1 MTQRNKISGREGSLI
16 LHGSARTFPAKFP
29 IVVLRT
35 VKFSINGGEIKIF
48 PLNFTIKIRDHT
60 PQRSDKPLSPWREKV
75 HEIIFEADT
84 PAGKLFDVIL
94 LIAIVLSTLV
104 VMLESVREVNE
115 RYGELLVIVEWV
127 FTILFTIEYVARLVS
142 VGKPLKYVFSF
153 YGLVDLFS
161 IIPTY
166 LGLFVVSSKGLT
178 VIRTIR
184 LLRVFRV
191 FKLARYLKE
200 ADSLRRAFFASR
212 WRIAVFFGAV
222 FMTCIVFGTLMYAI
236 EGTQPRND
244 HAGFTSIP
252 RSIYWAI
259 VTLTTVG
266 YGDIS
271 PATPVGQAVASFF
284 MILGYAI
291 IAVPTGFVSVEYS
304 RRFLTKPGEEPMVT
318 SRSCNHC
325 TREGHEQDAVYC
337 KYCGEIL

>member
-1 MTQRNKISGREGSLI
+1 M
-16 LHGSARTFPAKFP
+16 
-29 IVVLRT
+29 
-35 VKFSINGGEIKIF
+35 
-48 PLNFTIKIRDHT
+48 
-60 PQRSDKPLSPWREKV
+60 SPWRQKV

-84 PAGKLFDVIL
+84 SAGKLFDILL

-104 VMLESVREVNE
+104 VMLESVHDVQEE
-115 RYGELLVIVEWV
+115 YGHLLIVIEWV
-127 FTILFTIEYVARLVS
+127 FTILFTIEYIARIIS
-142 VGKPLKYVFSF
+142 VGQPLQYIFSF

-161 IIPTY
+161 ILPTY
-166 LGLFVVSSKGLT
+166 LGLFIFSSKGLS

-200 ADSLRRAFFASR
+200 ADSLGRALMASR

-236 EGTQPRND
+236 EGGQPRN
-244 HAGFTSIP
+244 HGEGFTSIP

-271 PATPVGQAVASFF
+271 PVTPVGQAVSSFF

-304 RRFLTKPGEEPMVT
+304 KRFITKDGEKPIVT
-318 SRSCNHC
+318 TRSCNNC
-325 TREGHEQDAVYC
+325 TREGHDQDAVFC
-337 KYCGEIL
+337 KYCGSII

>member
-1 MTQRNKISGREGSLI
+1 M
-16 LHGSARTFPAKFP
+16 
-29 IVVLRT
+29 
-35 VKFSINGGEIKIF
+35 
-48 PLNFTIKIRDHT
+48 
-60 PQRSDKPLSPWREKV
+60 
-75 HEIIFEADT
+75 
-84 PAGKLFDVIL
+84 L
-94 LIAIVLSTLV
+94 LIAIVLSTIV

-115 RYGELLVIVEWV
+115 EFGELLFIVEWV
-127 FTILFTIEYVARLVS
+127 FTIMFTIEYIARVIS
-142 VGKPLKYVFSF
+142 VGKPLKYIFSF

-166 LGLFVVSSKGLT
+166 LGLFIFSSRGLT

-200 ADSLRRAFFASR
+200 ADSLGRALSASR

-222 FMTCIVFGTLMYAI
+222 FMTCVVFGTLMYAI
-236 EGTQPRND
+236 EGSVPRN
-244 HAGFTSIP
+244 AGEGFTSIP

-271 PATPVGQAVASFF
+271 PVTPVGQAVSSFF

-304 RRFLTKPGEEPMVT
+304 RRYLGKEGEGPIVT
-318 SRSCNHC
+318 TRSCNNC
-325 TREGHEQDAVYC
+325 AREGHDHDAVHC
-337 KYCGEIL
+337 KFCGSTL